1 MATLDA
7 AVSVGEQAR
16 RFWRWWRGQ
25 LRECV
30 PSGIVRWLSRLSV
43 VPLAVPEDGGYAVY
57 RFDGARWQRVARVN
71 GNSPETLAKALG
83 DALRRAGTSRFAI
96 SLPPGQFLAKTI
108 SMPQAAEENLRNALR
123 YELDRHT
130 PFKADDVGFDCCVV
144 GRDEKNREIAVNLV
158 IAPKATI
165 SQAVASVAGTGLLVT
180 AVQPGFPDRATL
192 PIDLLPHDD
201 NADGNLLRLGR
212 WVPWFLLVLLGLTA
226 LVLPIYQ
233 KRAQV
238 IELQPQVNLAA
249 QQAQAADMLHQQLD
263 RAQAEYNF
271 VLQKRYAATT
281 ALQLLGEVT
290 RILPDDTWLQS
301 FELRT
306 TSKGR
311 EIQLQGETGVAGK
324 MIELFEQSP
333 LLTGASF
340 KSPVTQA
347 PGSQA
352 SRFHLGIDVKE
363 APLPAPRA
371 LTQPADTAAT
381 APGAIATAPGA
392 TTAPGASGPT
402 AAGATVLAPAN
413 PPPAIGTT
421 AAPAGVPAAPVASGA
436 KSGAKSG
443 GAKNGGA
450 ASK

>member
-1 MATLDA
+1 M
-7 AVSVGEQAR
+7 
-16 RFWRWWRGQ
+16 
-25 LRECV
+25 
-30 PSGIVRWLSRLSV
+30 
-43 VPLAVPEDGGYAVY
+43 
-57 RFDGARWQRVARVN
+57 
-71 GNSPETLAKALG
+71 
-83 DALRRAGTSRFAI
+83 
-96 SLPPGQFLAKTI
+96 
-108 SMPQAAEENLRNALR
+108 
-123 YELDRHT
+123 
-130 PFKADDVGFDCCVV
+130 
-144 GRDEKNREIAVNLV
+144 
-158 IAPKATI
+158 
-165 SQAVASVAGTGLLVT
+165 
-180 AVQPGFPDRATL
+180 
-192 PIDLLPHDD
+192 
-201 NADGNLLRLGR
+201 
-212 WVPWFLLVLLGLTA
+212 
-226 LVLPIYQ
+226 
-233 KRAQV
+233 
-238 IELQPQVNLAA
+238 
-249 QQAQAADMLHQQLD
+249 
-263 RAQAEYNF
+263 
-271 VLQKRYAATT
+271 
-281 ALQLLGEVT
+281 
-290 RILPDDTWLQS
+290 
-301 FELRT
+301 
-306 TSKGR
+306 
-311 EIQLQGETGVAGK
+311 QGETGVAGK